1 MASPDG
7 RRGDR
12 LARRPNGGDAGA
24 PAAAHAASIAAG
36 KTVRLGLI
44 LLVSF
49 IGMALLVGLVAFL
62 YDGTASRVLH
72 QVEDLRQSSI
82 EQVRAATGMRL
93 ALQSSQLAAQEL
105 LARRYRD
112 QVEASHESEW
122 GVAADIDRES
132 IRDSLKDFEQEVD
145 RSWAAGRA
153 AESIARSWDDASL
166 AAEEFL
172 RISARIRA
180 LEADYQVYSER
191 IERFV
196 HLGRYHPSEQVQ
208 EYFDDVLEP
217 HYRETMVPSIRAFE
231 DEAKAGLTDA
241 AASIETALA
250 VGNRRNLAIAVAALG
265 AAILLG
271 LLIARSISVPLG
283 ELREAALRVGKGDL
297 DTPIEVRTDNE
308 IGVLSEAFQ
317 QMVDDLKETTVS
329 RAYLDK
335 ILRSMKEL
343 LIVCDAEDRIR
354 RVNPSVL
361 EELGYSEA
369 DLLGRRF
376 DEVAELES
384 GEPAESAAEVREM
397 DLVAADGRRLPV
409 TVSTALLEDES
420 GRLEGIVR
428 VAQDVSDR
436 RRAEA
441 ELRHSLAEKEA
452 LLKEVHHRV
461 KNNLQIISSLLNL
474 QEGELE
480 DTLTE
485 RRFRESQNRIRS
497 MALIHELLYRSEDL
511 TRIDLAE
518 YLDQLVHHVVRSYG
532 PAGQAV
538 RADLSIEPGAV
549 DLDSAIPCGLIVTE
563 LVANA
568 IEHAFPEGGGS
579 VAVSFRTENGCHRLA
594 VADDGVGLPP
604 EIDPER
610 SDSLGLKLVT
620 ALARQLGGE
629 LELSVDRGTEFAVT
643 YDPRGAAG

>member
-1 MASPDG
+1 MQ
-7 RRGDR
+7 
-12 LARRPNGGDAGA
+12 
-24 PAAAHAASIAAG
+24 
-36 KTVRLGLI
+36 LGQI
-44 LLVSF
+44 LLVAF
-49 IGMALLVGLVAFL
+49 IGIALLVGLVVFL
-62 YDGTASRVLH
+62 YAGTSSKVLH

-122 GVAADIDRES
+122 GAAADIDRES
-132 IRDSLKDFEQEVD
+132 IRNSIQDFERELE
-145 RSWAAGRA
+145 RSWVAGRA
-153 AESIARSWDDASL
+153 AEAIARQWGDAVR
-166 AAEEFL
+166 AEEESL
-172 RISARIRA
+172 RAATRLRA
-180 LEADYQVYSER
+180 LEAEYKVYAER

-217 HYRETMVPSIRAFE
+217 HYMGIMVPGVRAFE
-231 DEAKAGLTDA
+231 DEAKASLADA
-241 AASIETALA
+241 AQQIETALE

-265 AAILLG
+265 AAIVLG
-271 LLIARSISVPLG
+271 LLIARSISVPLA
-283 ELREAALRVGKGDL
+283 ELRDAALRIGKGDL
-297 DTPIEVRTDNE
+297 DAPVVVDTNNEV
-308 IGVLSEAFQ
+308 GFLAEAFQ
-317 QMVDDLKETTVS
+317 QMVADLKESTVS
-329 RAYLDK
+329 RAYLNE
-335 ILRSMKEL
+335 ILQSMKEL
-343 LIVCDAEDRIR
+343 LIVTDEEDRIR
-354 RVNPSVL
+354 TVNL
-361 EELGYSEA
+361 ALLDELGYDEEA
-369 DLLGRRF
+369 LRGRPFAEIADHADESPADAGEAFGEMALL
-376 DEVAELES
+376 
-384 GEPAESAAEVREM
+384 
-397 DLVAADGRRLPV
+397 AADGRRVPV
-409 TVSTALLEDES
+409 TVSSAVLEDDA

-428 VAQDVSDR
+428 VAQNVSDR
-436 RRAEA
+436 HRAEA
-441 ELRHSLAEKEA
+441 ELRQSLAEKEA

-474 QEGELE
+474 QEGELG

-511 TRIDLAE
+511 TRIDFAE

-538 RADLSIEPGAV
+538 RAELSVEPENMS
-549 DLDSAIPCGLIVTE
+549 LDCAIPCGLIVTE

-568 IEHAFPEGGGS
+568 VEHAFPEHSGS
-579 VAVSFRTENGCHRLA
+579 VAVTFRTENGRHRLS
-594 VADDGVGLPP
+594 VADDGVGLPS

-610 SDSLGLKLVT
+610 SESLGLKLVA

-629 LELSVDRGTEFAVT
+629 LELAVEGGTEFTIV